1 MPDDPI
7 QDEVVIRF
15 DVRPPRTRTRETCH
29 LGASARYWGMAE
41 RDLLI
46 DAYLQHLKVERGL
59 GRQTVEAYATD
70 LAGLVGFLEDE
81 GLALDEVDAAAVS
94 GWLLE
99 LSRRGL
105 SARSQARHLSAVRGL
120 FKWLLAEREV
130 ERDPTELID
139 GPKLLAKLPSVLDRE
154 EVGRL
159 LATPERSKR
168 RGRRDAAMLHTMYA
182 SGLRVTELT
191 TLKLADVNLETG
203 FVQVLGKG
211 DKRRIVP
218 LGAPAQK
225 RIEAW
230 LPDREAWAKPTE
242 GALFVTSRGGP
253 MTRQGFWKLVKR
265 YAAAAG
271 IDKPISPHKLRH
283 SFATHL
289 LLGGADLRAVQTML
303 GHADI
308 GTTQVYTH
316 VTGEHLGRMHEK
328 YHPRG

>member
-1 MPDDPI
+1 M
-7 QDEVVIRF
+7 
-15 DVRPPRTRTRETCH
+15 
-29 LGASARYWGMAE
+29 

-46 DAYLQHLKVERGL
+46 DAYLTHLKVERGL
-59 GRQTVEAYATD
+59 GRASVAAYAAD
-70 LAGLVGFLEDE
+70 LAGLASFLERE
-81 GLALDEVDAAAVS
+81 GIALGEVDPPSVS
-94 GWLLE
+94 AWLLE

-120 FKWLLAEREV
+120 FKWLLSEREIK
-130 ERDPTELID
+130 RDPTELVD
-139 GPKLLAKLPSVLDRE
+139 PPKLLRKLPSVLTRE
-154 EVGRL
+154 EVAAL
-159 LATPERSKR
+159 LAMPGGADR
-168 RGRRDAAMLHTMYA
+168 RARRDSAMLYTMYA
-182 SGLRVTELT
+182 AGLRVSELVT
-191 TLKLADVNLETG
+191 MQLGDLNLESG

-211 DKRRIVP
+211 DKRRVVP
-218 LGAPAQK
+218 LGAPARK

-230 LPDREAWAKPTE
+230 LLDRGAWARPTE

-253 MTRQGFWKLVKR
+253 MTRQGFWKLIKR

-271 IDKPISPHKLRH
+271 IMKAISPHKLRH

-308 GTTQVYTH
+308 GTTQIYTH
-316 VTGEHLGRMHEK
+316 VTGDHLGRMHER

>member
-1 MPDDPI
+1 
-7 QDEVVIRF
+7 
-15 DVRPPRTRTRETCH
+15 
-29 LGASARYWGMAE
+29 MAE
-41 RDLLI
+41 RDLHV

-59 GRQTVEAYATD
+59 GRKTVEAYATD
-70 LAGLVGFLEDE
+70 LAGLAAFLEEE
-81 GLALDEVDAAAVS
+81 GLELGEVDAAAIS
-94 GWLLE
+94 GWLVD

-105 SARSQARHLSAVRGL
+105 SARSQARHLSAARGL
-120 FKWLLAEREV
+120 FGWLLSEKEIRA
-130 ERDPTELID
+130 DPTELID
-139 GPKLLAKLPSVLDRE
+139 APKLLKKLPSVLDRE

-159 LATPERSKR
+159 LATPDRSKR

-182 SGLRVTELT
+182 SGLRVTELC
-191 TLKLADVNLETG
+191 TLRLADVNLESG

-211 DKRRIVP
+211 DKRRVVP
-218 LGAPAQK
+218 LGAPAKK

-230 LPDREAWAKPTE
+230 LGDRGAWAKAGE

-253 MTRQGFWKLVKR
+253 MTRQGFWKLIKR

-289 LLGGADLRAVQTML
+289 LLGGADLRAVQAML